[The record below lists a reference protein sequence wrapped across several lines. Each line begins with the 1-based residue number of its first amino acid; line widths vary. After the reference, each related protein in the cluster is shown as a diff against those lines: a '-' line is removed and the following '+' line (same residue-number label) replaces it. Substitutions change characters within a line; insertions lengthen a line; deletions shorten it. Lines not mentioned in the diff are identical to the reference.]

1 MTNPVVDRLTDQQIA
16 QHAYDAG
23 FRGDQLNTAVAVAL
37 AESSGRPGAQG
48 DLTLQNATWGP
59 SVGLWQIRSLNPGR
73 GTALEQTQRD
83 RVANLDPATN
93 ATNAFAISNNGNNFG
108 AWSTF
113 TNGDYQRYLDR
124 ARTASGLV
132 TGTPVQ
138 PVQQTEPAPAPAP
151 AAPVP
156 APAPAPARPPAAAP
170 ARGGSGQSFHASG
183 GTLGPLAQKL
193 HAAAADLR
201 TLRGTLTAAPLPAD
215 AFGQIAESGQAAQS
229 HTATLNRL
237 AGILGES
244 AEEIDRTGTNVTTA
258 RENYL
263 RQDRHHADQYRKLI
277 LDLFTR
283 DPR

>member
-1 MTNPVVDRLTDQQIA
+1 MTNPLNDRLTDQQIA

-23 FRGDQLNTAVAVAL
+23 FRGDRLNTAVAVAL

-93 ATNAFAISNNGNNFG
+93 ATNAFAISGNGTNFG

-138 PVQQTEPAPAPAP
+138 PVQQHEPA
-151 AAPVP
+151 P
-156 APAPAPARPPAAAP
+156 APAPAPARPAAPAP
-170 ARGGSGQSFHASG
+170 ARGGTGQSFHASG
-183 GTLGPLAQKL
+183 GTLGPLARTL
-193 HAAAADLR
+193 HSGAAELR
-201 TLRGTLTAAPLPAD
+201 TLRGNLTSAPLPAD
-215 AFGQIAESGQAAQS
+215 AFGQIPESGQAAQA
-229 HTATLNRL
+229 HTATRNRL
-237 AGILGES
+237 AGTLGEA